1 MKEITIDLE
10 NKSLGR
16 GAVEVANALIG
27 KGEIDYAP
35 NIVPNVKVVISN
47 LEKAKIDAKKLF
59 GKKYYTHSGYLGS
72 LKESTLGQMWEKDSF
87 ALFIK
92 IVRGML
98 PKNKLTVERI
108 KRIKVA
114 K

>member
-1 MKEITIDLE
+1 MKEIIIDLDG
-10 NKSLGR
+10 KSLGR
-16 GAVEVANALIG
+16 AAVEVANALIG

-35 NIVPNVKVVISN
+35 NIVPDVSVIIKN
-47 LEKAKIDAKKLF
+47 MEKAKLDGKKIF
-59 GKKYYTHSGYLGS
+59 SKKYYKHSGYLGS

-87 ALFIK
+87 ELFKK

-98 PKNKLTVERI
+98 PKNKLTIERI